1 MDYKDFEFYSILKN
15 CIRLQT
21 IRIFSE
27 YFPNF
32 FGYIRRIFLNFAIE
46 SNYNVMAKIQF
57 RLSKKVLTDSGRSE
71 IVINFSHQHLNMR
84 AKSGLFVNPS
94 FFEYFIDWRR
104 TENNAKKYGL
114 SIKRT
119 NTDTIS
125 EEKAAKLGYELQEC
139 GDIVIRQRLENPDVI
154 FHREQKKRLDALS
167 NAIMDAFTNP
177 SLDKDS
183 LTKDWLKDI
192 VERFNH
198 PEKYQ
203 DAPIEKKTIY
213 SIIEEYTK
221 TPDRKTNQPLV
232 ESHARVFYVLSRAI
246 ARYAGYVR
254 ATDNSRKDFEF
265 DIDDVTREDIE
276 DFTDYLRHEKELAE
290 DKPRLFEKL
299 LAEYPQCVRKGRNV
313 VEGRGENTII
323 KMRARLKSVFL
334 YANMKGYTVNRP
346 FEGVKIGTAKVGTPI
361 YITIDER
368 NQIADTDLASIW
380 ETMPKKERQLARM
393 PIKTLME
400 QRDIFVFQCL
410 IGCRVGDLLKMT
422 ERYIHNGILVY
433 TPHKTLNEGEEA
445 VQARVPLHPKA
456 LSLIR
461 KYRGVDSKGR
471 LFPFITAQR
480 YNDAIKLIFKMA
492 GITRNVEVRN
502 ARTGETEIVPINEV
516 ASSHLARR
524 TFVGNAYFKVHDPN
538 LIGKMSGHVEGSKAF
553 QRYRKIEDST
563 LKEVIDLI
571 G

>member
-1 MDYKDFEFYSILKN
+1 MILEI
-15 CIRLQT
+15 CISLQT

-27 YFPNF
+27 F
-32 FGYIRRIFLNFAIE
+32 FLEYSEIVFNFAIE
-46 SNYNVMAKIQF
+46 SKFSFMAKIDY
-57 RLSKKVLTDSGRSE
+57 RLSKKILADSGRSE

-84 AKSGLFVNPS
+84 AKSGIYVNPS
-94 FFEYFIDWRR
+94 FFEYYVDWKK
-104 TENNAKKYGL
+104 TENNAKKYG
-114 SIKRT
+114 INIERT
-119 NTDTIS
+119 NDETIS
-125 EEKAAKLGYELQEC
+125 RNKAAKFGFELQDS
-139 GDIVIRQRLENPDVI
+139 GMIKIRQRVI
-154 FHREQKKRLDALS
+154 TDEVSYHQEQEKRLEALK
-167 NAIMDAFTNP
+167 NAIMDAFTDN
-177 SLDKDS
+177 SLDKES
-183 LTKDWLKDI
+183 LTKDWLKD
-192 VERFNH
+192 VVDRYNH

-213 SIIEEYTK
+213 DIIEEYTK

-246 ARYAGYVR
+246 ARYAGYIR

-265 DIDDVTREDIE
+265 DIDKVTRDDIE
-276 DFTDYLRHEKELAE
+276 DFTDYLRHEKELAD
-290 DKPRLFEKL
+290 DKPKTFEKL
-299 LAEYPQCVRKGRNV
+299 LSEYPQSVRKGRNV
-313 VEGRGENTII
+313 IEGRGENTII
-323 KMRARLKSVFL
+323 KMRTRLKSVFQ
-334 YANMKGYTVNRP
+334 YCNMKGYTTNRP
-346 FEGVKIGTAKVGTPI
+346 FEGITIGTAKVGTPI

-368 NQIADTDLASIW
+368 NQIADADLVTIW

-393 PIKTLME
+393 PIKTLIE

-422 ERYIHNGILVY
+422 DKYIHNGILVY
-433 TPHKTLNEGEEA
+433 TPHKTMNEGDEA
-445 VQARVPLHPKA
+445 VQARVPLHQKA
-456 LSLIR
+456 LSLIK
-461 KYRGVDSKGR
+461 KYKGIDTKGR

-480 YNDAIKLIFKMA
+480 YNDAIKVIFKMA
-492 GITRNVEVRN
+492 GVTRNVEVRN
-502 ARTGETEIVPINEV
+502 ARTGENEIVPINEV

-553 QRYRKIEDST
+553 KRYRKIEDDT